1 MAFGELQAVRE
12 DLGDEAEWKRFISTR
27 CLGVLTKVD
36 KELEDNSEKGAGVY
50 NRDAADKLLRSL
62 RCEEHIAHQDKWPWV
77 AVLNPN
83 PNEQLQVRFPLQT
96 SACGSTLTWLWFA
109 EFELR

>member
-1 MAFGELQAVRE
+1 MAFGELQDARK

-36 KELEDNSEKGAGVY
+36 KELEDNSEKSATEY
-50 NRDAADKLLRSL
+50 NADAATKLRRSL
-62 RCEEHIAHQDKWPWV
+62 LCEEHPAHQDKWPWV

-83 PNEQLQVRFPLQT
+83 PNEQLQVRFPLRP
-96 SACGSTLTWLWFA
+96 C
-109 EFELR
+109 RKP